1 MVGMRVHL
9 PSFLESRQD
18 RRKAW
23 CSDSHTLREAG
34 YLPPLL
40 FSLAHQDC
48 ITHGA
53 QGWRLTPTR
62 NVKTINNISIKTSV
76 RFQKKGEKKGRKRKR
91 KKRLI
96 YLKLSCSHTLLVCF
110 SFRAAAIYY
119 QPLGSVKSPGKHKD
133 AYKGS
138 LCPLSCAA
146 QTEPPTQDTC
156 LI

>member
-1 MVGMRVHL
+1 MRVHL

-76 RFQKKGEKKGRKRKR
+76 RFQKKRRKER
-91 KKRLI
+91 KKEKEKEKAHLSETELFSHPSCLFLFQSSC
-96 YLKLSCSHTLLVCF
+96 YLLPAPGVCEE
-110 SFRAAAIYY
+110 SR
-119 QPLGSVKSPGKHKD
+119 
-133 AYKGS
+133 
-138 LCPLSCAA
+138 
-146 QTEPPTQDTC
+146 QTQRC
-156 LI
+156 IQR

>member
-76 RFQKKGEKKGRKRKR
+76 RFQKKRRKERKEEKEKEKEIF
-91 KKRLI
+91 LQ
-96 YLKLSCSHTLLVCF
+96 V
-110 SFRAAAIYY
+110 
-119 QPLGSVKSPGKHKD
+119 
-133 AYKGS
+133 
-138 LCPLSCAA
+138 
-146 QTEPPTQDTC
+146 
-156 LI
+156 